1 MPKNKEKP
9 KLPKASEVPA
19 VKPLLEDLEKRKAVV
34 AKAKAKATKDGK
46 LNKYDPKYR
55 DAVRRLKK
63 TCRHIRKEIIR
74 HLPKEAPKK
83 AEGAPAG
90 QVKPAEVKPAEVK
103 PAEVKPAEV
112 KPAEVKPAEVK
123 PAEVKPAEVKPAEV
137 KPAEVKPAE
146 VKPAEAKP
154 AEAPKA

>member
-1 MPKNKEKP
+1 MAKNKEKR
-9 KLPKASEVPA
+9 KLPKPSEVPA
-19 VKPLLEDLEKRKAVV
+19 VKPLLEEVEKRKAVV

-46 LNKYDPKYR
+46 FDKYDPKYR

-63 TCRHIRKEIIR
+63 TYRHIRKEILR

-90 QVKPAEVKPAEVK
+90 AGHAAAAEA
-103 PAEVKPAEV
+103 
-112 KPAEVKPAEVK
+112 
-123 PAEVKPAEVKPAEV
+123 
-137 KPAEVKPAE
+137 
-146 VKPAEAKP
+146 KPAEAKP